1 MHLYDDKNR
10 KKKVSMVFW
19 FQILKNGTEKKMLMF
34 PKKHVSKPK
43 KRSCLHSA
51 LQLPRDPRG
60 RWGVGL
66 RAPLHLSSQPG
77 GGREQGTGNVSKSIR
92 PGPGP
97 GSAGHRQ
104 CHPQIQPHAAR
115 PVEKSVYMCQ
125 FWANIFEV
133 LCICRS

>member
-1 MHLYDDKNR
+1 MIKIA
-10 KKKVSMVFW
+10 KKKSFNGILVPNFKKWNREKDVNVSQKTCFKAEEA
-19 FQILKNGTEKKMLMF
+19 F
-34 PKKHVSKPK
+34 
-43 KRSCLHSA
+43 
-51 LQLPRDPRG
+51 
-60 RWGVGL
+60 
-66 RAPLHLSSQPG
+66 LSSLSPSAPPRPPRKAG
-77 GGREQGTGNVSKSIR
+77 CGLESTLPPLFTARRRQGTGNVSESIR